1 MQTVLNQKPSCLL
14 KGNLAFLLGEAVWIL
29 VRYLKLCDLF
39 DTGKLCQDFGCLINL
54 GFHLHIRIL
63 RQFVIF

>member
-14 KGNLAFLLGEAVWIL
+14 KGNLAFLLGEAVWIS

-39 DTGKLCQDFGCLINL
+39 DTGKICQ
-54 GFHLHIRIL
+54 
-63 RQFVIF
+63 V